1 MNQPQIFDFEGNK
14 VRTVLIDS
22 TPYFVG
28 KDVAK
33 ILGYVETAK
42 AVRTH
47 VDNDDRGVSEMDTP
61 GGIQSFTVINESGL
75 YSLVLSSKLP
85 QAKEFKHWVTHEVLP
100 TIRKHGAYM
109 TSETIENTLTNP
121 DFIIKLAMQLKQE
134 KKDRLAAEQ
143 RVNEM
148 KPKALF
154 AEAVAV
160 SHTAILVGDLA
171 KLLRGNGVNI
181 GANRLFAWMRDH
193 GYLISGNRMD
203 RNMPTQRSMDLGL
216 FKVKETV
223 INHSD
228 GHTSISK
235 TPKVTGKGQTYFIQ
249 KFLKIIQ
256 EA

>member
-1 MNQPQIFDFEGNK
+1 MNNLVIMKNQQAVTTSLQVADVFKKEHRHILEAIDRLQKDVPNFRQMFVEGSEPDSYGRDRRIYYMN
-14 VRTVLIDS
+14 RDGFTVLAMGFTGKQALKFKLKYIDA
-22 TPYFVG
+22 FNQME
-28 KDVAK
+28 KQ
-33 ILGYVETAK
+33 
-42 AVRTH
+42 VR
-47 VDNDDRGVSEMDTP
+47 
-61 GGIQSFTVINESGL
+61 ESGGFNVPT
-75 YSLVLSSKLP
+75 SLPEAL
-85 QAKEFKHWVTHEVLP
+85 
-100 TIRKHGAYM
+100 
-109 TSETIENTLTNP
+109 
-121 DFIIKLAMQLKQE
+121 
-134 KKDRLAAEQ
+134 RLAANQAEQ
-143 RVNEM
+143 LEKM

-154 AEAVAV
+154 ADAVAV